1 MKKILHY
8 ACVAAMAITLSINSN
23 AQKVGESV
31 LKDVITVHQ
40 ANGIYSVYEKDGKY
54 GLVMNHNYLD
64 VALEAQFEDIYIE
77 DFYESNYY
85 IIVKKDGKWG
95 ALRYKKPVVPFM
107 YDMLTPFRSI
117 TIDGE
122 KVWYSTATLNG
133 ETFLIDS
140 ENNRINL

>member
-1 MKKILHY
+1 MRKISY
-8 ACVAAMAITLSINSN
+8 IFACLMLLCMASFVSS

-31 LKDVITVHQ
+31 LKDGITVHQ
-40 ANGIYSVYEKDGKY
+40 ANGIYSVYKKDGKY

-95 ALRYKKPVVPFM
+95 ALRYKEPVIPFI
-107 YDMLTPFRSI
+107 YDMLTPFRSVI
-117 TIDGE
+117 IDGE
-122 KVWYSTATLNG
+122 KVWYSTATLDG
-133 ETFLIDS
+133 EMFLIDS

>member
-31 LKDVITVHQ
+31 LKDGITVHQ

-77 DFYESNYY
+77 DFYESNY
-85 IIVKKDGKWG
+85 
-95 ALRYKKPVVPFM
+95 
-107 YDMLTPFRSI
+107 I
-117 TIDGE
+117 TILHRIQW
-122 KVWYSTATLNG
+122 KLLAIILV
-133 ETFLIDS
+133 FLCVKG
-140 ENNRINL
+140 

>member
-23 AQKVGESV
+23 AQKVGESI
-31 LKDVITVHQ
+31 LKDGITVYQ
-40 ANGIYSVYEKDGKY
+40 ANGIYSVYEKDGKL

>member
-1 MKKILHY
+1 MNKYYCIIV
-8 ACVAAMAITLSINSN
+8 CIAATLFTAHPVS

-31 LKDVITVHQ
+31 LKDGITVYQ
-40 ANGIYSVYEKDGKY
+40 ANGIYSVYEKDGKL

-95 ALRYKKPVVPFM
+95 ALHYKKPVVPFI
-107 YDMLTPFRSI
+107 YDMLTPFRSVVV
-117 TIDGE
+117 DGE

>member
-1 MKKILHY
+1 MGKVSYIS
-8 ACVAAMAITLSINSN
+8 ACLALLCMASFVSS

-31 LKDVITVHQ
+31 LKDGITVYQ
-40 ANGIYSVYEKDGKY
+40 ANGIYSVYEKDGKL
-54 GLVMNHNYLD
+54 GLIMNHNYLE

-95 ALRYKKPVVPFM
+95 ALRYKEPVIPFI
-107 YDMLTPFRSI
+107 YDMLTPFRSVI
-117 TIDGE
+117 IDGE
-122 KVWYSTATLNG
+122 KVWYSTATLDG
-133 ETFLIDS
+133 EMFLIDS